1 MSQTFNISVPKLK
14 QQQLVDAASNVA
26 MAEAIPY
33 FTQHRW
39 WWINGNEMIFDAE
52 TGNLW
57 QGKPN
62 LTEQTLNNGKRFAVD
77 LRLGGINSWML
88 PTQGQVKVIVENGFP
103 LRSGSYKKILESS
116 LILINDGAMWLD
128 QDYPTKVARDAMVV
142 TTLALFTAKPTA
154 HRTLEEFAKR
164 NWTIKPHDQDNQAL
178 KNFLGQYNLIKA
190 AEHKQYT
197 QFNATQLQALWQ
209 NIDHISAR
217 LPKLDNLRFSEINQG
232 LWEFFDDKKSQRLSV
247 TVDSPLYGRNPVL
260 DIQEGN
266 VAIDFGTSS
275 TVVALKRNGR
285 DELLRIGL
293 KDFNEAPK
301 PEHYENPTVLEMV
314 DFQNFLID
322 WTSEAYRPLVC
333 WDDVRCSHEARATLR
348 NNDSN
353 PQKIGSIL
361 LRLKQ
366 WALRDNENYKVKF
379 TDQYNCVHEL
389 ASLAERN
396 PVKGQA
402 LTVDK
407 NYPFDPIELYAWFLG
422 LTINWRQRGI
432 FLHYY
437 MTFPVAYPTEVK
449 NKILASFRRG
459 LQRSLP
465 ASLVNDAKFAEFSV
479 EERASEPAA
488 FAAAALEALEI
499 APVDGGV
506 AYAVFDFG
514 GGTTDFDYGFYR
526 LPTNAEVNEGWEH
539 VLEHFGSSGD
549 RYLGG
554 ENLLENLAY
563 LVFCANVDVCRK
575 HDIAFTQP
583 LDALSFAGS
592 ELLITNTQAAY
603 TNTNMMMSKL
613 RPLWEKGVKN
623 QDASGTTKV
632 KLVNRQGVLVECDFK
647 IKEQELIV
655 WLEARIQKG
664 LHNFF
669 IGLKQAFTGHGQ
681 KNNDE
686 AVSASI
692 KDKFSQRHQKNQ
704 SNHTTNLPKE
714 IHILLAGNS
723 SRSPIVLGLLGR
735 LEDDVSKKLYERT
748 KKGLAD
754 IFGDSLPDLEIHLP
768 LNTDDKNP
776 YKPTAKTG
784 VALGLLRLC
793 PGESLYVIN
802 HAKSQSDDSPFHFYV
817 GSIKLNKFSPALQR
831 GSAYNQW
838 IELGPIR
845 DRIAYLVYTT
855 TPRASLGTM
864 PRGDSELIEKK
875 LSFAG
880 DTTGHKVF
888 ARAISP
894 HEVEIC
900 TAASLAETSA
910 KVLNNVQK
918 HKLG

>member
-209 NIDHISAR
+209 NIDYISAR

-526 LPTNAEVNEGWEH
+526 LPTNAEANEGWEH

-681 KNNDE
+681 KNNEE
-686 AVSASI
+686 ATASI